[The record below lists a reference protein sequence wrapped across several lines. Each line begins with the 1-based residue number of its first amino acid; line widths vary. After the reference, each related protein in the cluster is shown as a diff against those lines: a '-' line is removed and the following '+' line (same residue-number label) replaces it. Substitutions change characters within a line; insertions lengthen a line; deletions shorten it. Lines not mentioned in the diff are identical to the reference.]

1 MDDRRADLRLAEARF
16 AEGHEGATRWELVAR
31 LQHLRAAREAREAG
45 RRLWYVQA
53 IDTPVDPGVDWTRG
67 SALEALEV
75 VSMVATGYLMGLC
88 PL

>member
-1 MDDRRADLRLAEARF
+1 MRSGAPLSDELWTALRARVVDDRRADPRLAEARF

-53 IDTPVDPGVDWTRG
+53 IDTPVDPGVD
-67 SALEALEV
+67 
-75 VSMVATGYLMGLC
+75 
-88 PL
+88 